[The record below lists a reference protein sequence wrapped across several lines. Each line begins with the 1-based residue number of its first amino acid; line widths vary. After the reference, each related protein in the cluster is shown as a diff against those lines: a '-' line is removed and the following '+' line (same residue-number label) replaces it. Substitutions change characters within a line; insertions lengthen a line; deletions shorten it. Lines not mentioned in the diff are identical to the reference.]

1 MINLKARKAHT
12 IADNHTVE
20 SILGD
25 AFKQTVDAFITTE
38 GALTTISKEDL
49 REDSLDITRLLIECY
64 ERQLD
69 YYQSGFHNELKNQL
83 AKRLE
88 LTNDEY
94 IEFGEV
100 QHAYGI
106 GNNCEYPIKIVTET
120 EIIDFGKLHSNTDIH
135 CNMKYIRVADNDN
148 HDLSTKCIKLEATL
162 RG

>member
-1 MINLKARKAHT
+1 MINLKTRKTHT
-12 IADNHTVE
+12 IADNDTIE

-25 AFKQTVDAFITTE
+25 AFKQTVDTFVATE
-38 GALTTISKEDL
+38 DALTTISREDL

-94 IEFGEV
+94 IEFGEIK
-100 QHAYGI
+100 HAHGI
-106 GNNCEYPIKIVTET
+106 NIFE
-120 EIIDFGKLHSNTDIH
+120 DF
-135 CNMKYIRVADNDN
+135 
-148 HDLSTKCIKLEATL
+148 
-162 RG
+162 

>member
-1 MINLKARKAHT
+1 MINLKARKTHT
-12 IADNHTVE
+12 IADNDTVE

-25 AFKQTVDAFITTE
+25 AFKQTVDAFITKVSSSTD
-38 GALTTISKEDL
+38 ISREEFKDVTLL
-49 REDSLDITRLLIECY
+49 RIECY

-69 YYQSGFHNELKNQL
+69 YYQSNLHNELKNQL

-88 LTNDEY
+88 LTDDEY
-94 IEFGEV
+94 IQFGKV
-100 QHAYGI
+100 KHAYGI

>member
-1 MINLKARKAHT
+1 MINLKTRKT
-12 IADNHTVE
+12 RTVADNRTVE

-25 AFKQTVDAFITTE
+25 AFKQTVNAFITTE
-38 GALTTISKEDL
+38 GALTNILKEDL
-49 REDSLDITRLLIECY
+49 REDSLDITRLRIDCY

-69 YYQSGFHNELKNQL
+69 YYQNYFHNELKNQL

-88 LTNDEY
+88 LTDSEY
-94 IEFGEV
+94 IQFGKV
-100 QHAYGI
+100 KHAYGI

>member
-12 IADNHTVE
+12 IADNRTVE

-25 AFKQTVDAFITTE
+25 AFKQTIDTFIKNE
-38 GALTTISKEDL
+38 GALTNISRGDL
-49 REDSLDITRLLIECY
+49 REDSLNITRLHIECY

-69 YYQSGFHNELKNQL
+69 YYQSNFHNELKNQL
-83 AKRLE
+83 IKRLE
-88 LTNDEY
+88 LTDDEY
-94 IEFGEV
+94 IQFGKV
-100 QHAYGI
+100 KHAYGI

-162 RG
+162 L